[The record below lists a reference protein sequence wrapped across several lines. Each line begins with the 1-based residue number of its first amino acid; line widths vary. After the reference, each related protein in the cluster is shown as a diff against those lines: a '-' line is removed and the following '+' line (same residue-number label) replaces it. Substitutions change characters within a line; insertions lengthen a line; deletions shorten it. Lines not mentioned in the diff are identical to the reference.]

1 MRLPQLD
8 ARLAAALAM
17 VRQGSRAADVGCDHG
32 RLALHLVLSGK
43 CEKVYATDLR
53 PAPLEQAKRL
63 ARRFGVEDN
72 IEFLLAD
79 GLAPFT
85 GDEVDDIVIAGMG
98 GETMADILEA
108 APWVRTGEK
117 QLVLVPGRRDGELRA
132 WLWENGFSIEE
143 DLAVEAAGR
152 HYAVLRAQFIGEQTR
167 YTPLEALIGKKA
179 QSEKGPARGGYLA
192 RVLRGEEKKL
202 AGMQNTARLHT
213 EEQARLVK
221 ALKEEAALVHSL

>member
-79 GLAPFT
+79 GLSPFT

-98 GETMADILEA
+98 GETMAGILQA
-108 APWVRTGEK
+108 APWVRNGEK
-117 QLVLVPGRRDGELRA
+117 QLVLIPGRSDGELRR
-132 WLWENGFSIEE
+132 WLWENGFAIAEHE
-143 DLAVEAAGR
+143 AAAAGR
-152 HYAVLRAQFIGEQTR
+152 YYAVLRAHFIGEQTL

-179 QSEKGPARGGYLA
+179 RSEQSSARQGYLV

-202 AGMQNTARLHT
+202 AGMQNTPRLHT
-213 EEQARLVK
+213 EQQARLVK